1 MYRRLKNILG
11 TSLMALAVVI
21 SQIPMP
27 EAQAVVMKEMTE
39 VELEVD
45 DASAHVVTFSMNGGT
60 FRGDYNDYRFQD
72 KTPVLVIDDGKK
84 ISSFPDDKYASYS
97 GYKTEADTWYTDK
110 ECLTKYDADG
120 SVTESITLYKKWY
133 NITSD
138 GTTLAPEGFYISA
151 DGTVLY
157 RYDGKETLVEIPA
170 AVTTIAD
177 GAFEN
182 LAQEVRGIK
191 LPAGIGSIGE
201 NAFRGIQDGRIV
213 YLYDSA
219 TDASRE
225 YGKQLASQYGQL
237 VYSDYLDLEKTEEI
251 VGINYLGDTP
261 QEEAA
266 ETSERVRRVAPGRSM
281 SGNDSDI
288 KTTADET
295 DDLTDNT
302 APSDNGNAEDHGK
315 PSDDN
320 STQNDSKPSDD
331 DNTQN
336 DSKPS
341 ESGGTESADN
351 STQTSGGDG
360 TGTPGEEE
368 GTSGDN
374 KSESSST
381 IVIDPDQ
388 DQEQEYT
395 ITFDIGISGVKVEQ
409 KKVSKGENVSESVS
423 VDGRQPEILGKG
435 TYQIRQDD
443 GKQEIV
449 YTFKGW
455 YKDDTTEWDFS
466 EDVVEN
472 DTTLHAKWDKQTRAY
487 FYVTYSA
494 TQGNESATNIPGR
507 QKLYGDQNLEKPANM
522 PSIADKTFKGW
533 YTSASGGTEYTSW
546 GKPVTG
552 DMTLYA
558 HFEKKTETKTE
569 TKTNTVTFDMNG
581 GSFTGSYNGNAYT
594 NAASLTAK
602 ITAGQKIAAAV
613 YPEGS
618 NSTSVAIKYSNY
630 TTDTSWYKDKECL
643 EVYNNDTTINGD
655 ITLYKKWYHTSSGF
669 TMNASDN
676 VLYKYSGSVEKVTIP
691 DSVTVIGSDAFAS
704 VGGIS
709 SIILPDNISVVKEN
723 AFSGINKISKDII
736 ITGRTEKAQNVAKEL
751 ASQYT
756 RLVYEGGDAAQDNDA
771 VVISKT
777 ASGSIKLGAT
787 ISGNTGTAGT
797 NTGTAAANNTSTTG
811 TIVLGT
817 GSTGTAAANN
827 TSTTGTIVIGD
838 DSADTADADTA
849 GVRTATVSQ
858 PTTGSQSATASP
870 GTVTSAQQD
879 TSGSAASAAQR
890 TETTQKQ
897 NATSASAPRSTQ
909 HIKDSTP
916 KTGDPLQYR
925 MLVVCA
931 MFSVGVLLVLTG
943 NGKKKRF
950 SAS

>member
-11 TSLMALAVVI
+11 ASLMVLAVVI

-39 VELEVD
+39 AELEVD

-138 GTTLAPEGFYISA
+138 GTTLASEGFYISA

-191 LPAGIGSIGE
+191 LPAGIGGIGE
-201 NAFRGIQDGRIV
+201 NAFRGMQDGRIV

-266 ETSERVRRVAPGRSM
+266 ETPERVRRAAPGRSM

-295 DDLTDNT
+295 DDLTDSAENR
-302 APSDNGNAEDHGK
+302 DN
-315 PSDDN
+315 PSDDD
-320 STQNDSKPSDD
+320 STQNDNNTSDGN
-331 DNTQN
+331 NTQN
-336 DSKPS
+336 DSEPPEGSGTEPTDEGSEPSESDTDSTGEGSEPESGSTDSTDEGSKPS
-341 ESGGTESADN
+341 EDSTES
-351 STQTSGGDG
+351 SGTDSDPES
-360 TGTPGEEE
+360 PGETD
-368 GTSGDN
+368 TSPVVVVPAPTEP
-374 KSESSST
+374 KK
-381 IVIDPDQ
+381 
-388 DQEQEYT
+388 YT
-395 ITFDIGISGVKVEQ
+395 VTFDTGISGVSGEKREV
-409 KKVSKGENVSESVS
+409 VSDNTISEEVS
-423 VDGRQPEILGKG
+423 VDGNTARILRIGSD
-435 TYQIRQDD
+435 QIRRSE
-443 GKQEIV
+443 GGQEV
-449 YTFKGW
+449 TYTFRGW
-455 YKDDTTEWDFS
+455 FKDNECTVRWNFDSDVIRQNTTIY
-466 EDVVEN
+466 
-472 DTTLHAKWDKQTRAY
+472 AKWDRET
-487 FYVTYSA
+487 T
-494 TQGNESATNIPGR
+494 
-507 QKLYGDQNLEKPANM
+507 
-522 PSIADKTFKGW
+522 
-533 YTSASGGTEYTSW
+533 
-546 GKPVTG
+546 
-552 DMTLYA
+552 
-558 HFEKKTETKTE
+558 KKTE
-569 TKTNTVTFDMNG
+569 KTNTVVFQMNG
-581 GSFTGSYNGNAYT
+581 GGFTGTYNGTSYT
-594 NAASLTAK
+594 DASSLTAK
-602 ITAGQKIAAAV
+602 IAAGKGISTAE
-613 YPEGS
+613 YPES
-618 NSTSVAIKYSNY
+618 NASASFRYSNY
-630 TTDTSWYKDKECL
+630 STDSSWYQDKECL
-643 EVYNNDTTINGD
+643 TAYTRKDSSGNNTVVKENL
-655 ITLYKKWYHTSSGF
+655 TLYKKWYHTSSGF

-676 VLYKYSGSVEKVTIP
+676 VLYKYSGSVEKVKIP

-723 AFSGINKISKDII
+723 AFSGVNKISKDII

-797 NTGTAAANNTSTTG
+797 NTGAAAANNTSTTG

-838 DSADTADADTA
+838 DSADTADADTT

-858 PTTGSQSATASP
+858 PTTGSQNATASP

-897 NATSASAPRSTQ
+897 NTTSASAPRSTQ

-931 MFSVGVLLVLTG
+931 MFSVGALLVLTG

>member
-11 TSLMALAVVI
+11 ASLMALAVVI

-39 VELEVD
+39 AELEVD

-251 VGINYLGDTP
+251 VGINYPGDTP

-266 ETSERVRRVAPGRSM
+266 ETSERVR
-281 SGNDSDI
+281 
-288 KTTADET
+288 TTAGET
-295 DDLTDNT
+295 DDQADN
-302 APSDNGNAEDHGK
+302 AENRDNPSDGD
-315 PSDDN
+315 
-320 STQNDSKPSDD
+320 STQNDNNSSDGN
-331 DNTQN
+331 NTQN
-336 DSKPS
+336 DSEPPEGSGTKPTDEGSEPSESDTDSTGEGSEPESGSTDSTDEGSKPS
-341 ESGGTESADN
+341 EDSTEPSDTD
-351 STQTSGGDG
+351 SDPESPEETDTSPVVVVP
-360 TGTPGEEE
+360 TEP
-368 GTSGDN
+368 
-374 KSESSST
+374 KK
-381 IVIDPDQ
+381 
-388 DQEQEYT
+388 YT
-395 ITFDIGISGVKVEQ
+395 VTFDTGISGVSGEKREV
-409 KKVSKGENVSESVS
+409 VSDNTISEEVS
-423 VDGRQPEILGKG
+423 VDGNTARILRIGSD
-435 TYQIRQDD
+435 QIRRSE
-443 GKQEIV
+443 GGQEV
-449 YTFKGW
+449 TYTFRGW
-455 YKDDTTEWDFS
+455 FKDNECTVRWNFDSDVIRQNTTIY
-466 EDVVEN
+466 
-472 DTTLHAKWDKQTRAY
+472 AKWDRET
-487 FYVTYSA
+487 T
-494 TQGNESATNIPGR
+494 
-507 QKLYGDQNLEKPANM
+507 
-522 PSIADKTFKGW
+522 
-533 YTSASGGTEYTSW
+533 
-546 GKPVTG
+546 
-552 DMTLYA
+552 
-558 HFEKKTETKTE
+558 KKTE
-569 TKTNTVTFDMNG
+569 KTNTVVFQMNG
-581 GSFTGSYNGNAYT
+581 GSFSGTYNGTSYT
-594 NAASLTAK
+594 DASSLTAK
-602 ITAGQKIAAAV
+602 IAEGKGISTAE
-613 YPEGS
+613 YPES
-618 NSTSVAIKYSNY
+618 NASASFRYSNY
-630 TTDTSWYKDKECL
+630 STDSSWYQDKECL
-643 EVYNNDTTINGD
+643 TAYTRKDSSGNDTVVKENL
-655 ITLYKKWYHTSSGF
+655 TLYKKWYHTSSGF

-723 AFSGINKISKDII
+723 AFSGVNKISKDII

>member
-11 TSLMALAVVI
+11 ASLMALAVVI

-39 VELEVD
+39 AELEVD

-251 VGINYLGDTP
+251 VGINYPGDTP

-266 ETSERVRRVAPGRSM
+266 ETSERVR
-281 SGNDSDI
+281 
-288 KTTADET
+288 TTAGET
-295 DDLTDNT
+295 DDQADN
-302 APSDNGNAEDHGK
+302 AENRDNPSDGD
-315 PSDDN
+315 
-320 STQNDSKPSDD
+320 STQNDKNSSDGN
-331 DNTQN
+331 NTQN
-336 DSKPS
+336 DSEPPEGSGTKPTDEGSEPSESDTDSTGEGSEPESGSTDSTDEGSKPS
-341 ESGGTESADN
+341 EDSTEPSDTD
-351 STQTSGGDG
+351 SDPESPEETDTSPVVVVP
-360 TGTPGEEE
+360 TEP
-368 GTSGDN
+368 
-374 KSESSST
+374 KK
-381 IVIDPDQ
+381 
-388 DQEQEYT
+388 YT
-395 ITFDIGISGVKVEQ
+395 VTFDTGISGVSGEKREV
-409 KKVSKGENVSESVS
+409 VSDNTISEEVS
-423 VDGRQPEILGKG
+423 VDGNTARILRIGSD
-435 TYQIRQDD
+435 QIRRSE
-443 GKQEIV
+443 GGQEV
-449 YTFKGW
+449 TYTFRGW
-455 YKDDTTEWDFS
+455 FKDNECTVRWNFDSDVIRQNTTIY
-466 EDVVEN
+466 
-472 DTTLHAKWDKQTRAY
+472 AKWDRET
-487 FYVTYSA
+487 T
-494 TQGNESATNIPGR
+494 
-507 QKLYGDQNLEKPANM
+507 
-522 PSIADKTFKGW
+522 
-533 YTSASGGTEYTSW
+533 
-546 GKPVTG
+546 
-552 DMTLYA
+552 
-558 HFEKKTETKTE
+558 KKTE
-569 TKTNTVTFDMNG
+569 KTNTVVFQMNG
-581 GSFTGSYNGNAYT
+581 GSFSGTYNGTSYT
-594 NAASLTAK
+594 DASSLTAK
-602 ITAGQKIAAAV
+602 IAEGKGISTAE
-613 YPEGS
+613 YPES
-618 NSTSVAIKYSNY
+618 NASASFRYSNY
-630 TTDTSWYKDKECL
+630 STDSSWYQDKECL
-643 EVYNNDTTINGD
+643 TAYTRKDSSGNDTVVKENL
-655 ITLYKKWYHTSSGF
+655 TLYKKWYHTSSGF

>member
-11 TSLMALAVVI
+11 ASLMALAVVI

-39 VELEVD
+39 AELEVD

-266 ETSERVRRVAPGRSM
+266 ETPERVRTAAPRRSM
-281 SGNDSDI
+281 SGNNSDI

-295 DDLTDNT
+295 DDLTDSAENR
-302 APSDNGNAEDHGK
+302 DN
-315 PSDDN
+315 PSDDD
-320 STQNDSKPSDD
+320 STQNDNNSSDGN
-331 DNTQN
+331 NTQN
-336 DSKPS
+336 DSEPPEGSGTEPTDEGSEPSESDTDSTGEGSEPESGSTDSTGEGSEPESGSTDSTDEGSKPS
-341 ESGGTESADN
+341 EDSTES
-351 STQTSGGDG
+351 SGTDSDPES
-360 TGTPGEEE
+360 PGETD
-368 GTSGDN
+368 TSPVVVVPAPTEP
-374 KSESSST
+374 KK
-381 IVIDPDQ
+381 
-388 DQEQEYT
+388 YT
-395 ITFDIGISGVKVEQ
+395 VTFDTGISGVSGEKREV
-409 KKVSKGENVSESVS
+409 VSDNTISEEVS
-423 VDGRQPEILGKG
+423 VDGNTARILRIGSD
-435 TYQIRQDD
+435 QIRRSE
-443 GKQEIV
+443 GGQEV
-449 YTFKGW
+449 TYTFRGW
-455 YKDDTTEWDFS
+455 FKDNECTVRWNFDSDVIRQNTTIY
-466 EDVVEN
+466 
-472 DTTLHAKWDKQTRAY
+472 AKWDRET
-487 FYVTYSA
+487 T
-494 TQGNESATNIPGR
+494 
-507 QKLYGDQNLEKPANM
+507 
-522 PSIADKTFKGW
+522 
-533 YTSASGGTEYTSW
+533 
-546 GKPVTG
+546 
-552 DMTLYA
+552 
-558 HFEKKTETKTE
+558 KKTE
-569 TKTNTVTFDMNG
+569 KTNTVVFQMNG
-581 GSFTGSYNGNAYT
+581 GGFTGTYNGTSYT
-594 NAASLTAK
+594 DASSLTAK
-602 ITAGQKIAAAV
+602 IAEGKGISTAE
-613 YPEGS
+613 YPES
-618 NSTSVAIKYSNY
+618 NASASFRYSNY
-630 TTDTSWYKDKECL
+630 STDSSWYQDKECL
-643 EVYNNDTTINGD
+643 TAYTRKDSSGNNTVVKENL
-655 ITLYKKWYHTSSGF
+655 TLYKKWYHTSSGF

-723 AFSGINKISKDII
+723 AFSGVNKISKDII

-797 NTGTAAANNTSTTG
+797 NTGTAAANNTFTTG

-838 DSADTADADTA
+838 DSADTADADTTDT
-849 GVRTATVSQ
+849 RTATVSQ
-858 PTTGSQSATASP
+858 PATGSQNATASP

-897 NATSASAPRSTQ
+897 NTTSASTPRSTQ

-931 MFSVGVLLVLTG
+931 MFSVGALLVLTG

>member
-11 TSLMALAVVI
+11 ASLMALAVVI

-39 VELEVD
+39 AELEVD

-251 VGINYLGDTP
+251 VGINYPGDTP

-266 ETSERVRRVAPGRSM
+266 ETSERVR
-281 SGNDSDI
+281 
-288 KTTADET
+288 TTAGET
-295 DDLTDNT
+295 DDQADN
-302 APSDNGNAEDHGK
+302 AENRDNPSDGD
-315 PSDDN
+315 
-320 STQNDSKPSDD
+320 STQNDNNSSDGN
-331 DNTQN
+331 NTQN
-336 DSKPS
+336 DSEPPEGSGTKPTDEGSEPSESDTDSTGEGSEPESGSTDSTDEGSKPS
-341 ESGGTESADN
+341 EDSTEPSDTD
-351 STQTSGGDG
+351 SDPESPEETDTSPVVVVP
-360 TGTPGEEE
+360 TEP
-368 GTSGDN
+368 
-374 KSESSST
+374 KK
-381 IVIDPDQ
+381 
-388 DQEQEYT
+388 YT
-395 ITFDIGISGVKVEQ
+395 VTFDTGISGVSGEKREV
-409 KKVSKGENVSESVS
+409 VSDNTISEEVS
-423 VDGRQPEILGKG
+423 VDGNTARILRIGSD
-435 TYQIRQDD
+435 QIRRSE
-443 GKQEIV
+443 GGQEV
-449 YTFKGW
+449 TYTFRGW
-455 YKDDTTEWDFS
+455 FKDNECTVRWNFDSDVIRQNTTIY
-466 EDVVEN
+466 
-472 DTTLHAKWDKQTRAY
+472 AKWDRET
-487 FYVTYSA
+487 T
-494 TQGNESATNIPGR
+494 
-507 QKLYGDQNLEKPANM
+507 
-522 PSIADKTFKGW
+522 
-533 YTSASGGTEYTSW
+533 
-546 GKPVTG
+546 
-552 DMTLYA
+552 
-558 HFEKKTETKTE
+558 KKTE
-569 TKTNTVTFDMNG
+569 KTNTVVFQMNG
-581 GSFTGSYNGNAYT
+581 GSFSGTYNGTSYT
-594 NAASLTAK
+594 DASSLTAK
-602 ITAGQKIAAAV
+602 IAEGKGISTAE
-613 YPEGS
+613 YPES
-618 NSTSVAIKYSNY
+618 NASASFRYSNY
-630 TTDTSWYKDKECL
+630 STDSSWYQDKECL
-643 EVYNNDTTINGD
+643 TAYTRKDSSGNDTVVKENL
-655 ITLYKKWYHTSSGF
+655 TLYKKWYHTSSGF

-879 TSGSAASAAQR
+879 TSGSAVSAAQR

>member
-11 TSLMALAVVI
+11 ASLMALAVVI

-39 VELEVD
+39 AELEVD

-266 ETSERVRRVAPGRSM
+266 ETSERVR
-281 SGNDSDI
+281 
-288 KTTADET
+288 TTAGET
-295 DDLTDNT
+295 DDQADN
-302 APSDNGNAEDHGK
+302 AENRDNPSDGD
-315 PSDDN
+315 
-320 STQNDSKPSDD
+320 STQNDNNSSDGN
-331 DNTQN
+331 NTQN
-336 DSKPS
+336 DSEPPEGSGTKPTDEGSEPSESDTDSTGEGSEPESGSTDSTDEGSKPS
-341 ESGGTESADN
+341 EDSTEPSDTD
-351 STQTSGGDG
+351 SDPESPEETDTSPVVVVP
-360 TGTPGEEE
+360 TEP
-368 GTSGDN
+368 
-374 KSESSST
+374 KK
-381 IVIDPDQ
+381 
-388 DQEQEYT
+388 YT
-395 ITFDIGISGVKVEQ
+395 VTFDTGISGVSGEKREV
-409 KKVSKGENVSESVS
+409 VSDNTISEEVS
-423 VDGRQPEILGKG
+423 VDGNTARILRIGSD
-435 TYQIRQDD
+435 QIRRSE
-443 GKQEIV
+443 GGQEV
-449 YTFKGW
+449 TYTFRGW
-455 YKDDTTEWDFS
+455 FKDNECTVRWNFDS
-466 EDVVEN
+466 DVIRQN
-472 DTTLHAKWDKQTRAY
+472 TIIYAKWDRET
-487 FYVTYSA
+487 T
-494 TQGNESATNIPGR
+494 
-507 QKLYGDQNLEKPANM
+507 
-522 PSIADKTFKGW
+522 
-533 YTSASGGTEYTSW
+533 
-546 GKPVTG
+546 
-552 DMTLYA
+552 
-558 HFEKKTETKTE
+558 KKTE
-569 TKTNTVTFDMNG
+569 KTNTVVFQMNG
-581 GSFTGSYNGNAYT
+581 GSFSGTYNGTSYT
-594 NAASLTAK
+594 DASSLTAK
-602 ITAGQKIAAAV
+602 IAEGKGISTAE
-613 YPEGS
+613 YPES
-618 NSTSVAIKYSNY
+618 NASASFRYSNY
-630 TTDTSWYKDKECL
+630 STDSSWYQDKECL
-643 EVYNNDTTINGD
+643 TAYTRKDSSGNDTVVKENL
-655 ITLYKKWYHTSSGF
+655 TLYKKWYHTSSGF

>member
-11 TSLMALAVVI
+11 ASLMALAVVI

-39 VELEVD
+39 AELEVD

-251 VGINYLGDTP
+251 VGINYPGDTP

-266 ETSERVRRVAPGRSM
+266 ETSERVR
-281 SGNDSDI
+281 
-288 KTTADET
+288 TTAGET
-295 DDLTDNT
+295 DDQADN
-302 APSDNGNAEDHGK
+302 AENRDNPSDGD
-315 PSDDN
+315 
-320 STQNDSKPSDD
+320 STQNDKNSSDGN
-331 DNTQN
+331 NTQN
-336 DSKPS
+336 DSEPPEGSGTKPTDEGSEPSESDTDSTGEGSEPESGSTDSTDEGSKPS
-341 ESGGTESADN
+341 EDSTEPSDTD
-351 STQTSGGDG
+351 SDPESPEETDTSPVVVVP
-360 TGTPGEEE
+360 TEP
-368 GTSGDN
+368 
-374 KSESSST
+374 KK
-381 IVIDPDQ
+381 
-388 DQEQEYT
+388 YT
-395 ITFDIGISGVKVEQ
+395 VTFDTGISGVSGEKREV
-409 KKVSKGENVSESVS
+409 VSDNTISEEVS
-423 VDGRQPEILGKG
+423 VDGNTARILRIGSD
-435 TYQIRQDD
+435 QIRRSE
-443 GKQEIV
+443 GGQEV
-449 YTFKGW
+449 TYTFRGW
-455 YKDDTTEWDFS
+455 FKDNECTVRWNFDSDVIRQNTTIY
-466 EDVVEN
+466 
-472 DTTLHAKWDKQTRAY
+472 AKWDRET
-487 FYVTYSA
+487 T
-494 TQGNESATNIPGR
+494 
-507 QKLYGDQNLEKPANM
+507 
-522 PSIADKTFKGW
+522 
-533 YTSASGGTEYTSW
+533 
-546 GKPVTG
+546 
-552 DMTLYA
+552 
-558 HFEKKTETKTE
+558 KKTE
-569 TKTNTVTFDMNG
+569 KTNTVVFQMNG
-581 GSFTGSYNGNAYT
+581 GSFSGTYNGTSYT
-594 NAASLTAK
+594 DASSLTAK
-602 ITAGQKIAAAV
+602 IAEGKGISTAE
-613 YPEGS
+613 YPES
-618 NSTSVAIKYSNY
+618 NASASFRYSNY
-630 TTDTSWYKDKECL
+630 STDSSWYQDKECL
-643 EVYNNDTTINGD
+643 TAYTRKDSSGNDTVVKENL
-655 ITLYKKWYHTSSGF
+655 TLYKKWYHTSSGF

-723 AFSGINKISKDII
+723 AFSGVNKISKDII

>member
-11 TSLMALAVVI
+11 ASLMALAVVI

-39 VELEVD
+39 AELEVD

-266 ETSERVRRVAPGRSM
+266 ETSERVR
-281 SGNDSDI
+281 
-288 KTTADET
+288 TTAGET
-295 DDLTDNT
+295 DDQADN
-302 APSDNGNAEDHGK
+302 AENRDNPSDGD
-315 PSDDN
+315 
-320 STQNDSKPSDD
+320 STQNDNNSSDGN
-331 DNTQN
+331 NTQN
-336 DSKPS
+336 DSEPPEGSGTKPTDEGSEPSESDTDSTGEGSEPESGSTDSTDEGSKPS
-341 ESGGTESADN
+341 EDSTEPSDTD
-351 STQTSGGDG
+351 SDPESPEETDTSPVVVVP
-360 TGTPGEEE
+360 TEP
-368 GTSGDN
+368 
-374 KSESSST
+374 KK
-381 IVIDPDQ
+381 
-388 DQEQEYT
+388 YT
-395 ITFDIGISGVKVEQ
+395 VTFDTGISGVSGEKREV
-409 KKVSKGENVSESVS
+409 VSDNTISEEVS
-423 VDGRQPEILGKG
+423 VDGNTARILRIGSD
-435 TYQIRQDD
+435 QIRRSE
-443 GKQEIV
+443 GGQEV
-449 YTFKGW
+449 TYTFRGW
-455 YKDDTTEWDFS
+455 FKDNECTVRWNFDSDVIRQNTTIY
-466 EDVVEN
+466 
-472 DTTLHAKWDKQTRAY
+472 AKWDRET
-487 FYVTYSA
+487 T
-494 TQGNESATNIPGR
+494 
-507 QKLYGDQNLEKPANM
+507 
-522 PSIADKTFKGW
+522 
-533 YTSASGGTEYTSW
+533 
-546 GKPVTG
+546 
-552 DMTLYA
+552 
-558 HFEKKTETKTE
+558 KKTE
-569 TKTNTVTFDMNG
+569 KTNTVVFQMNG
-581 GSFTGSYNGNAYT
+581 GSFSGTYNGTSYT
-594 NAASLTAK
+594 DASSLTAK
-602 ITAGQKIAAAV
+602 IAEGKGISTAE
-613 YPEGS
+613 YPES
-618 NSTSVAIKYSNY
+618 NASASFRYSNY
-630 TTDTSWYKDKECL
+630 STDSSWYQDKECL
-643 EVYNNDTTINGD
+643 TAYTRKDSSGNDTVVKENL
-655 ITLYKKWYHTSSGF
+655 TLYKKWYHTSSGF

-723 AFSGINKISKDII
+723 AFSGVNKISKDII

>member
-11 TSLMALAVVI
+11 ASLMALAVVI

-39 VELEVD
+39 AELEVD

-219 TDASRE
+219 TDASRK

-266 ETSERVRRVAPGRSM
+266 ETPERVRRAAPGRSM

-295 DDLTDNT
+295 DDLTDSAENR
-302 APSDNGNAEDHGK
+302 DN
-315 PSDDN
+315 PSDDD
-320 STQNDSKPSDD
+320 STQNDNNSSDGN
-331 DNTQN
+331 NTQN
-336 DSKPS
+336 DSEPPEGSGTEPTEGDTDSTGEGSEPESGSMDSTGEGSEPESGSTDSTDEGSKPS
-341 ESGGTESADN
+341 EDSTEPSGTDSDPESPEETDTSPVVVVPTE
-351 STQTSGGDG
+351 
-360 TGTPGEEE
+360 P
-368 GTSGDN
+368 
-374 KSESSST
+374 KK
-381 IVIDPDQ
+381 
-388 DQEQEYT
+388 YT
-395 ITFDIGISGVKVEQ
+395 VTFDTGISGVSGEKREV
-409 KKVSKGENVSESVS
+409 VSDNTISEAVS
-423 VDGRQPEILGKG
+423 VDGNTARILRIGSD
-435 TYQIRQDD
+435 QIRRSE
-443 GKQEIV
+443 GGQEV
-449 YTFKGW
+449 TYTFRGW
-455 YKDDTTEWDFS
+455 FKDNECTVRWNFGSDVIKQNTTIY
-466 EDVVEN
+466 
-472 DTTLHAKWDKQTRAY
+472 AKWDRT
-487 FYVTYSA
+487 T
-494 TQGNESATNIPGR
+494 
-507 QKLYGDQNLEKPANM
+507 
-522 PSIADKTFKGW
+522 
-533 YTSASGGTEYTSW
+533 TE
-546 GKPVTG
+546 
-552 DMTLYA
+552 
-558 HFEKKTETKTE
+558 KTE
-569 TKTNTVTFDMNG
+569 KTNTVVFQMNG
-581 GSFTGSYNGNAYT
+581 GGFTGTYNGTSYT
-594 NAASLTAK
+594 DASSLTAK
-602 ITAGQKIAAAV
+602 IAEGKGISTAE
-613 YPEGS
+613 YPES
-618 NSTSVAIKYSNY
+618 NASASFRYSNY
-630 TTDTSWYKDKECL
+630 STDSSWYQDKECL
-643 EVYNNDTTINGD
+643 TAYTRKDSSGNDTVVKENL
-655 ITLYKKWYHTSSGF
+655 TLYKKWYHTSSGF

-723 AFSGINKISKDII
+723 AFSGVNKISKDII

-817 GSTGTAAANN
+817 GSTGTATANN

-838 DSADTADADTA
+838 DSADTTDADTT

-858 PTTGSQSATASP
+858 PEAGSQNATASP

-897 NATSASAPRSTQ
+897 NTTSASAPRSTQ

-931 MFSVGVLLVLTG
+931 MFSVGALLVLTG

>member
-11 TSLMALAVVI
+11 ASLMALAVVI

-39 VELEVD
+39 AELEVD

-251 VGINYLGDTP
+251 VGINYPGDTP

-266 ETSERVRRVAPGRSM
+266 ETSERVR
-281 SGNDSDI
+281 
-288 KTTADET
+288 TTAGET
-295 DDLTDNT
+295 DDQADN
-302 APSDNGNAEDHGK
+302 AENRDNPSDGD
-315 PSDDN
+315 
-320 STQNDSKPSDD
+320 STQNDNNSSDGN
-331 DNTQN
+331 NTQN
-336 DSKPS
+336 DSEPPEGSGTKPTDEGSEPSESDTDSTGEGSEPESGSTDSTDEGSKPS
-341 ESGGTESADN
+341 EDSTEPSDTD
-351 STQTSGGDG
+351 SDPESPEETDTSPVVVVP
-360 TGTPGEEE
+360 TEP
-368 GTSGDN
+368 
-374 KSESSST
+374 KK
-381 IVIDPDQ
+381 
-388 DQEQEYT
+388 YT
-395 ITFDIGISGVKVEQ
+395 VTFDTGISGVSGEKREV
-409 KKVSKGENVSESVS
+409 VSDNTISEEVS
-423 VDGRQPEILGKG
+423 VDGNTARILRIGSD
-435 TYQIRQDD
+435 QIRRSE
-443 GKQEIV
+443 GGQEV
-449 YTFKGW
+449 TYTFRGW
-455 YKDDTTEWDFS
+455 FKDNECTVRWNFDSDVIRQNTTIY
-466 EDVVEN
+466 
-472 DTTLHAKWDKQTRAY
+472 AKWDRET
-487 FYVTYSA
+487 T
-494 TQGNESATNIPGR
+494 
-507 QKLYGDQNLEKPANM
+507 
-522 PSIADKTFKGW
+522 
-533 YTSASGGTEYTSW
+533 
-546 GKPVTG
+546 
-552 DMTLYA
+552 
-558 HFEKKTETKTE
+558 KKTE
-569 TKTNTVTFDMNG
+569 KTNTVVFQMNG
-581 GSFTGSYNGNAYT
+581 GSFSGTYNGTSYT
-594 NAASLTAK
+594 DASSLTAK
-602 ITAGQKIAAAV
+602 IAEGKGISTAE
-613 YPEGS
+613 YPES
-618 NSTSVAIKYSNY
+618 NASASFRYSNY
-630 TTDTSWYKDKECL
+630 STDSSWYQDKECL
-643 EVYNNDTTINGD
+643 TAYTRKDSSGNDTVVKENL
-655 ITLYKKWYHTSSGF
+655 TLYKKWYHTSSGF

-723 AFSGINKISKDII
+723 AFSGVNKISKDII

-925 MLVVCA
+925 ILVVCA

>member
-11 TSLMALAVVI
+11 ASLMALAVVI

-39 VELEVD
+39 AELEVD

-251 VGINYLGDTP
+251 VGINYPGDTP

-266 ETSERVRRVAPGRSM
+266 ETSERVR
-281 SGNDSDI
+281 
-288 KTTADET
+288 TTAGET
-295 DDLTDNT
+295 DDQADN
-302 APSDNGNAEDHGK
+302 AENRDNPSDGD
-315 PSDDN
+315 
-320 STQNDSKPSDD
+320 STQNDNNSSDGN
-331 DNTQN
+331 NTQN
-336 DSKPS
+336 DSEPPEGSGTKPTDEGSEPSESDTDSTGEGSEPESGSTDSTDEGSKPS
-341 ESGGTESADN
+341 EDSTEPSDTD
-351 STQTSGGDG
+351 SDPESPEETDTSPVVVVP
-360 TGTPGEEE
+360 TEP
-368 GTSGDN
+368 
-374 KSESSST
+374 KK
-381 IVIDPDQ
+381 
-388 DQEQEYT
+388 YT
-395 ITFDIGISGVKVEQ
+395 VTFDTGISGVSGEKREV
-409 KKVSKGENVSESVS
+409 VSDNTISEEVS
-423 VDGRQPEILGKG
+423 VDGNTARILRIGSD
-435 TYQIRQDD
+435 QIRRSE
-443 GKQEIV
+443 GGQEV
-449 YTFKGW
+449 TYTFRGW
-455 YKDDTTEWDFS
+455 FKDNECTVRWNFDSDVIRQNTTIY
-466 EDVVEN
+466 
-472 DTTLHAKWDKQTRAY
+472 AKWDRET
-487 FYVTYSA
+487 T
-494 TQGNESATNIPGR
+494 
-507 QKLYGDQNLEKPANM
+507 
-522 PSIADKTFKGW
+522 
-533 YTSASGGTEYTSW
+533 
-546 GKPVTG
+546 
-552 DMTLYA
+552 
-558 HFEKKTETKTE
+558 KKTE
-569 TKTNTVTFDMNG
+569 KTNTVVFQMNG
-581 GSFTGSYNGNAYT
+581 GSFSGTYNGTSYT
-594 NAASLTAK
+594 DASSLTAK
-602 ITAGQKIAAAV
+602 IAEGKGISTAE
-613 YPEGS
+613 YPES
-618 NSTSVAIKYSNY
+618 NASASFRYSNY
-630 TTDTSWYKDKECL
+630 STDSSWYQDKECL
-643 EVYNNDTTINGD
+643 TAYTRKDSSGNNTVEKENL
-655 ITLYKKWYHTSSGF
+655 TLYKKWYHTSSGF

-723 AFSGINKISKDII
+723 AFSGVNKISKDII

-797 NTGTAAANNTSTTG
+797 N
-811 TIVLGT
+811 
-817 GSTGTAAANN
+817 TGTAAANN

>member
-11 TSLMALAVVI
+11 ASLMALAVVI

-39 VELEVD
+39 AELEVD

-251 VGINYLGDTP
+251 VGINYPGDTP

-266 ETSERVRRVAPGRSM
+266 ETSERVR
-281 SGNDSDI
+281 
-288 KTTADET
+288 TTAGET
-295 DDLTDNT
+295 DDQADN
-302 APSDNGNAEDHGK
+302 AENRDNPSDGD
-315 PSDDN
+315 
-320 STQNDSKPSDD
+320 STQNDNNSSDGN
-331 DNTQN
+331 NTQN
-336 DSKPS
+336 DSEPPEGSGTKPTDEGSEPSESDTDSTGEGSEPESGSTDSTDEGSKPS
-341 ESGGTESADN
+341 EDSTEPSDTD
-351 STQTSGGDG
+351 SDPESPEETDTSPVVVVP
-360 TGTPGEEE
+360 TEP
-368 GTSGDN
+368 
-374 KSESSST
+374 KK
-381 IVIDPDQ
+381 
-388 DQEQEYT
+388 YT
-395 ITFDIGISGVKVEQ
+395 VTFDTGISGVSGEKREV
-409 KKVSKGENVSESVS
+409 VSDNTISEEVS
-423 VDGRQPEILGKG
+423 VDGNTARILRIGSD
-435 TYQIRQDD
+435 QIRRSE
-443 GKQEIV
+443 GGQEV
-449 YTFKGW
+449 TYTFRGW
-455 YKDDTTEWDFS
+455 FKDNECTVRWNFDSDVIRQNTTIY
-466 EDVVEN
+466 
-472 DTTLHAKWDKQTRAY
+472 AKWDRET
-487 FYVTYSA
+487 T
-494 TQGNESATNIPGR
+494 
-507 QKLYGDQNLEKPANM
+507 
-522 PSIADKTFKGW
+522 
-533 YTSASGGTEYTSW
+533 
-546 GKPVTG
+546 
-552 DMTLYA
+552 
-558 HFEKKTETKTE
+558 KKTE
-569 TKTNTVTFDMNG
+569 KTNTVVFQMNG
-581 GSFTGSYNGNAYT
+581 GSFSGTYNGTSYT
-594 NAASLTAK
+594 DASSLTAK
-602 ITAGQKIAAAV
+602 IAEGKGISTAE
-613 YPEGS
+613 YPES
-618 NSTSVAIKYSNY
+618 NASASFRYSNY
-630 TTDTSWYKDKECL
+630 STDSSWYQDKECL
-643 EVYNNDTTINGD
+643 TAYTRKDSSGNDTVVKENL
-655 ITLYKKWYHTSSGF
+655 TLYKKWYHTSSGF

-723 AFSGINKISKDII
+723 AFSGVNKISKDII

-916 KTGDPLQYR
+916 KTGAPLQYR